1 MHCADRDTL
10 SFISQRSSWGYLQ
23 VSADTFRKLLAAHS
37 VTSAVSDAVHSFGA
51 KVTGEDDPLYN
62 TCHYGSYT
70 REVENQAKST
80 AHILGKLIFNITWRD
95 VNNSKMS

>member
-1 MHCADRDTL
+1 MHHADRNML

-23 VSADTFRKLLAAHS
+23 VSAETFRKLLAAHS

-62 TCHYGSYT
+62 ICQYGLYT
-70 REVENQAKST
+70 REVEDQLKST
-80 AHILGKLIFNITWRD
+80 ARIFGKLVIDIPTRNA
-95 VNNSKMS
+95 NNSR